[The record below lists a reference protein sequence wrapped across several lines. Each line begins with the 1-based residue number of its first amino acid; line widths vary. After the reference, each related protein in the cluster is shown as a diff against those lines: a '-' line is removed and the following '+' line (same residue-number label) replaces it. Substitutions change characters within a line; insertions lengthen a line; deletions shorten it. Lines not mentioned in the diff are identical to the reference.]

1 MEDQFIYKP
10 LDTSNANS
18 FRILKLQPG
27 DKDASI
33 VCNLIHSRLDVRPR
47 RRRRRK
53 QPAYEAI
60 SYVWGSSDMT
70 IPITCNRKRIFITE
84 NLRDA
89 LVRVRLSDR
98 PRMVWADS
106 VCIDQDNLDEKG
118 HQVQFMGK
126 IYSNASKVLI
136 CLGNDD
142 EGHAQRAMS
151 LVKDLSNMIA
161 KTLPECGQTYDSFPY
176 LAPDDPWFQDDRW
189 PAYNSLVCRPWFH
202 RGWVLQEAA
211 LAEDAVVLW
220 DEAECSWIAFMDT
233 ELWIQHRGH
242 TLHSQL
248 TAPPKIHRL
257 LHRTLGGHSMRLRP
271 FISEM
276 RYLETL
282 SVPEFMAATKRLI
295 LSNPVDR
302 VFAFLA
308 ILDRISQTA
317 LHIKADYSK
326 APHSVYTELAVT
338 YLETTRDLNLLQ
350 WIQHTNESLELETP
364 SWVPLWDIEQWRNI
378 RDVVLEREQNSLAQ
392 FTLERGSGLPRLTV
406 QALLFDTIRFAS
418 DPLFLKAVGDVAKLW
433 KIISRMDES
442 AKVYKFLQALCCGY
456 YTGERETW
464 KLQNFAYGRH
474 LLASPSSNL
483 GMNTFRTSMT

>member
-18 FRILKLQPG
+18 FRILKLLPG

-53 QPAYEAI
+53 QPAFEAI
-60 SYVWGSSDMT
+60 SYFWGSSDRT
-70 IPITCNRKRIFITE
+70 IPINCNGKRLFITE

-89 LVRVRLSDR
+89 LIRVRFPDR

-106 VCIDQDNLDEKG
+106 VCIDQDNLDEKA

-126 IYSNASKVLI
+126 IYSSASRVLI
-136 CLGNDD
+136 FLGND
-142 EGHAQRAMS
+142 EWGNAQTAMS
-151 LVKDLSNMIA
+151 LIEDVSDMVA
-161 KTLPECGQTYDSFPY
+161 KTLTECDQTYNSFPY

-189 PAYNSLVCRPWFH
+189 PAYNCLLWRPWFR
-202 RGWVLQEAA
+202 RGWVVQEAA
-211 LAEDAVVLW
+211 LAQDAVVLW
-220 DEAECSWIAFMDT
+220 GEAECSWIPFMDT
-233 ELWIQHRGH
+233 ETWIQYRGH

-248 TAPPKIHRL
+248 RCPPKIHML

-271 FISEM
+271 FISET

-282 SVPEFMAATKRLI
+282 SVPEFMAATRRLI

-308 ILDRISQTA
+308 ILDKISQIA

-326 APHSVYTELAVT
+326 APESVYTEFAVA
-338 YLETTRDLNLLQ
+338 YLQATRDLNLLQ
-350 WIQHTNESLELETP
+350 RIQHTSESLELGTP
-364 SWVPLWDIEQWRNI
+364 SWVPLWDIAQWLTIQDQRFARKQDSI
-378 RDVVLEREQNSLAQ
+378 VH
-392 FTLERGSGLPRLTV
+392 FTLERGSSPPRLTV
-406 QALLFDTIRFAS
+406 QALLFDTIQFAS
-418 DPLFLKAVGDVAKLW
+418 EPLSLDTVEDVARLW
-433 KIISRMDES
+433 HIIRHRNES
-442 AKVYKFLQALCCGY
+442 ADVYEFLQSLGCGY
-456 YTGERETW
+456 HPGEW
-464 KLQNFAYGRH
+464 KAWTLQISAYGHH
-474 LLASPSSNL
+474 LLAKSSSNL
-483 GMNTFRTSMT
+483 GMNTF